1 MWFVRKEII
10 RFVTIVI
17 MIIFYYGTN
26 YFLEKYVPSVSPEI
40 RKITSALLAVIV
52 CVLLV
57 WLERG

>member
-1 MWFVRKEII
+1 MWFVQNEII
-10 RFVTIVI
+10 KFVTIVI

-26 YFLEKYVPSVSPEI
+26 YFLEKYVPGVSPEI
-40 RKITSALLAVIV
+40 RKVTGALLSVIV